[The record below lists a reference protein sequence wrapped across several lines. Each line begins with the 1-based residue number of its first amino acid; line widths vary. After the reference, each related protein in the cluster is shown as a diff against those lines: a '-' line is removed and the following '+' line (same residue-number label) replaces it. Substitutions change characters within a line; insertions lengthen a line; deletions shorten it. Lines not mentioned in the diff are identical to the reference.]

1 MVELKP
7 TRANWSQL
15 IESTQKAAE
24 AAATKNV
31 DPVVILEK
39 AALIATAMLERQITA
54 HDVSLMSMAIALAKV
69 SEGIGNQDNY
79 REVISTAACSGHL
92 VGSPTRNLAELRVMS
107 DLANQMVAQATE

>member
-1 MVELKP
+1 MVELRNP
-7 TRANWSQL
+7 RANWSQI

-24 AAATKNV
+24 AAATKSV

-69 SEGIGNQDNY
+69 SEGMGNQDHY

-92 VGSPTRNLAELRVMS
+92 VGMPTKSLSELRVMT
-107 DLANQMVAQATE
+107 DLANQAANITA